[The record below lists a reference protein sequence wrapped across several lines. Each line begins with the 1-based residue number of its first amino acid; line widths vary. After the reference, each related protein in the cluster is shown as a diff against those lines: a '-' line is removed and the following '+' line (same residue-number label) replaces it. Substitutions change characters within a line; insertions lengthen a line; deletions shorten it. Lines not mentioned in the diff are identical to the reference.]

1 MHPRTAHILETVI
14 REFIGTGIPVSSK
27 QIYDR
32 YNFDVKSATIRNE
45 LNSLT
50 SDGYL
55 EQIHIS
61 SGRVPTDKGYRFLVD
76 RLIREKD
83 EQVKRKNPTTQ
94 EANHMSKEI
103 AHGELGE
110 AIEYLANRLH
120 ALSLGINMIEQ
131 SLYKSSLTALLNTL
145 GSVAHETSFEDLC
158 EIVED
163 FENLEEKMS
172 SLVNVIEGNTPTV
185 FIGKSPIMR
194 SRHLSVIAERVGWGD
209 REFIVAVIGPKRM
222 DYEKNIN
229 LFLKLKKDF
238 ESLNE

>member
-14 REFIGTGIPVSSK
+14 REFIATGEPVSSK

-45 LNSLT
+45 LNALT

-61 SGRVPTDKGYRFLVD
+61 SGRVPTDKGYKFLVD
-76 RLIREKD
+76 KLIKEKD
-83 EQVKRKNPTTQ
+83 FKDLKNKTTPGINQ
-94 EANHMSKEI
+94 IKKEI
-103 AHGELGE
+103 TAGDLSET
-110 AIEYLANRLH
+110 IEYFASRLQ
-120 ALSLGINMIEQ
+120 ALSLGINMLERSI
-131 SLYKSSLTALLNTL
+131 YKSSLAALLNSLNT
-145 GSVAHETSFEDLC
+145 SAHETSFEDLC

-163 FENLEEKMS
+163 FETLEDKIS
-172 SLVNVIEGNTPTV
+172 SLTNVVESTAPTV

-194 SRHLSVIAERVGWGD
+194 SRHLSVIAEKFDLGD
-209 REFIVAVIGPKRM
+209 KQYIVVVIGPKRM
-222 DYEKNIN
+222 DYEKNIQMFSKFKRD
-229 LFLKLKKDF
+229 L